1 MAATPND
8 PIRLARPGDVP
19 SGDTDPHD
27 LSAASREST
36 GAAIDGDT
44 PPAEGTGVGPT
55 NNAMDREQTGER
67 SLGKILI
74 GLLVVLVALGI
85 LLFVLGRI
93 QTIG

>member
-8 PIRLARPGDVP
+8 PTRLARPGDVP

-27 LSAASREST
+27 LSASREGT

>member
-1 MAATPND
+1 MATTPND
-8 PIRLARPGDVP
+8 PSRPVSPGDVP
-19 SGDTDPHD
+19 SGDTDPQD
-27 LSAASREST
+27 LAATTREST

>member
-8 PIRLARPGDVP
+8 PTRPARPGDVP
-19 SGDTDPHD
+19 SGDTDPQD

-55 NNAMDREQTGER
+55 NNAMDREQPGER
-67 SLGKILI
+67 SLGKIVI
-74 GLLVVLVALGI
+74 TVRAVLVALSI
-85 LLFVLGRI
+85 LLFILGRI
-93 QTIG
+93 QTL